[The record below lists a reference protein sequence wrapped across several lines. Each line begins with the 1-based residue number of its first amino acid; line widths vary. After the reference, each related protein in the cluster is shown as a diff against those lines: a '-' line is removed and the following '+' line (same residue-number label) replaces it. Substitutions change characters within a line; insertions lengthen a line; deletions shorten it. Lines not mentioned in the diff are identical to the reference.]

1 MDAEELSAFLREG
14 QGEAA
19 NDSNS
24 VAACAEM
31 IARVHKLAKSPA
43 PPSTVSKSGGVTV
56 ASPLSGAAAAAHAGG
71 GTVSEAGAPAGDS
84 WAVTDRTDVPANAL
98 SLPQFTLFMVD
109 RSFNSAVRRQD
120 ALQHQPTDHPL
131 SHYWVSSSHN
141 SYLMGDQLA
150 SASSADALRR
160 ALSMGCRVVELDT
173 YNVGEKLI
181 IKHGGTMTS
190 SLDFREAIAAIGEY
204 AFRANNIRPSQC
216 PVIITMENHC
226 EFDMQGQ
233 QAAILRE
240 VLGDKLFVPP
250 AEPRGEY
257 PTLQELMG
265 KVVIRDKPKKS
276 VPPSGA
282 AEDDTSSRAA
292 LVSMVEDV
300 DAAAPEDELATP
312 RSQTPNPDSARPDS
326 ARSTASAKERK
337 KLMHPDLLALV
348 AVPNVKFPG
357 LDKLDTLKFPSS
369 SSFNEDKLAKFAGK
383 NPAGLQVYTQKHLMR
398 TYPRGTR
405 VDSSNYDPQLAWN
418 VGAQIVALNF
428 QHDSAPVWKA
438 MGFFTA
444 NGGCGYVLKPPS
456 MLSSPPSFSH
466 LQVAPGPS
474 TVNLKLHVISGHYL
488 PKEAGVNDTKGE
500 VVDPYVTVEL
510 SGIPADCAKA
520 QTAEV
525 PDNGFN
531 PRWAEMT
538 SSQMAFRVTAPEVAQ
553 VLFTVMDKDNIG
565 KDDVLG
571 YFGIPVSSLAPGFRA
586 VPLFT
591 KRSVPLQHSYLFV
604 HISMSVGSS

>member
-1 MDAEELSAFLREG
+1 MTI
-14 QGEAA
+14 
-19 NDSNS
+19 
-24 VAACAEM
+24 V
-31 IARVHKLAKSPA
+31 
-43 PPSTVSKSGGVTV
+43 
-56 ASPLSGAAAAAHAGG
+56 SPLAGAAAAAHADGAK
-71 GTVSEAGAPAGDS
+71 VSEAGAPQTSEQWG
-84 WAVTDRTDVPANAL
+84 VTDRTEVPSSAL
-98 SLPQFTLFMVD
+98 SLAQFTLFMVD

-120 ALQHQPTDHPL
+120 AVQHQRTDAPL

-173 YNVGEKLI
+173 YNVGDKLI

-190 SLDFREAIAAIGEY
+190 SLDFREAITAIGEY
-204 AFRANNIRPSQC
+204 AFRASNVRPSQC

-226 EFDMQGQ
+226 SFDMQGQ
-233 QAAILRE
+233 QAAILKE
-240 VLGDKLFVPP
+240 VLGDKLYIPP
-250 AEPRGEY
+250 DEPRQEY
-257 PTLQELMG
+257 PTLGELMG

-276 VPPSGA
+276 VPPSAAAAGA
-282 AEDDTSSRAA
+282 STRQA

-300 DAAAPEDELATP
+300 DAAAPDDDLETP
-312 RSQTPNPDSARPDS
+312 RSETPQPDAARPDS
-326 ARSTASAKERK
+326 SRSTASAKELK

-357 LDKLDTLKFPSS
+357 LDKLNTLKFPSS
-369 SSFNEDKLAKFAGK
+369 SSFNEDKLAKYAGK
-383 NPAGLQVYTQKHLMR
+383 NPTGLQEYTQKHLMR

-405 VDSSNYDPQLAWN
+405 VDSSNYDPQTAWN

-456 MLSSPPSFSH
+456 MLSSPPTFNH
-466 LQVAPGPS
+466 LQVAPRRES
-474 TVNLKLHVISGHYL
+474 VNVKLRIISGHYL

-500 VVDPYVTVEL
+500 LVDPYVTVEL
-510 SGIPADCAKA
+510 SGIPADCARA
-520 QTAEV
+520 QTGV
-525 PDNGFN
+525 VNDNGFN
-531 PRWAEMT
+531 PRWAGMPG
-538 SSQMAFRVTAPEVAQ
+538 SDMAFRVTAPEVAQ

-565 KDDVLG
+565 KDDVLA
-571 YFGIPVSSLAPGFRA
+571 YFGVPVGSLAPGFRA
-586 VPLFT
+586 LPLMT

-604 HISMSVGSS
+604 HITVEPVQATA